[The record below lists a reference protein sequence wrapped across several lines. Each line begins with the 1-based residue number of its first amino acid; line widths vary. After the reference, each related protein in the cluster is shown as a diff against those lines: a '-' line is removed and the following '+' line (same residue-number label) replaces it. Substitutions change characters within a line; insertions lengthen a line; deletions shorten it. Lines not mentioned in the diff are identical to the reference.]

1 MATYLYHIRKEN
13 LNQQL
18 YLLVKAVMMIR
29 SVKAYRN
36 YKPEFPE
43 EEHLHIKELS
53 DQLQYEYAYLVFPSL
68 HKSFRLLPQDIT
80 KYPAIIAVFKD
91 KCLKE
96 FYTLDDKEK
105 VDGGGWMF
113 TNHPV
118 NDIDEDI
125 PVFCDYFMDM
135 IAAMDD
141 VLDLMTGLQ
150 LDENDWYKR
159 LVLSYNMLVEGEDG
173 ICILHNAGLF
183 DFDALVDT
191 LLSVSIDK
199 QKTTDV
205 LNSYGNSLRMFAMY
219 AVNMGYNKT
228 NNCQNNTPKKPIVRQ
243 DAKQN
248 KYVEPIRTVIKQTPS
263 EDEIK
268 VKEIESYITEQIKH
282 EDTDKNKEVIR
293 EKNNRRIIKNIV
305 LYSGIILL
313 FVGLLILAKYWLV
326 GSVTISVGVFS
337 AIIIRT
343 IHHLKEGYEPSDS
356 QPVWFRNLL
365 LFTGI
370 FSIFGGLVLCK
381 KNSEQIYSL
390 TNGGVTPWGLFA
402 IVSILM
408 VFLFLYSFIKKK
420 SKRGKEARIYI
431 FLMLISICFIIAQC
445 GGSLTHNS
453 NIEQE
458 EWQKS
463 IEDVDSLEYEYY

>member
-1 MATYLYHIRKEN
+1 MATYLYPIRKEN

-29 SVKAYRN
+29 SVKAYRY

-80 KYPAIIAVFKD
+80 KDPAIIAVFKD

-96 FYTLDDKEK
+96 FYTLDDKEN
-105 VDGGGWMF
+105 VNGGGWMF

-125 PVFCDYFMDM
+125 PVFCDYFMDV

-205 LNSYGNSLRMFAMY
+205 LNSYSNCLRLFAMY
-219 AVNMGYNKT
+219 ALNMGYNKT
-228 NNCQNNTPKKPIVRQ
+228 NNNQNNQQKKPIVRPDTKQ
-243 DAKQN
+243 D
-248 KYVEPIRTVIKQTPS
+248 KYVEPTRTVIRPKPS
-263 EDEIK
+263 EDEK
-268 VKEIESYITEQIKH
+268 VKEIESYITEQIKQ
-282 EDTDKNKEVIR
+282 EDTDKKKEEIR

-305 LYSGIILL
+305 LYSGIMFLFAGLIILS
-313 FVGLLILAKYWLV
+313 KYWIT

-337 AIIIRT
+337 AIITRIIQRW
-343 IHHLKEGYEPSDS
+343 KEGHQPSDP
-356 QPVWFRNLL
+356 QPLWFGYLM
-365 LFTGI
+365 LFSGI
-370 FSIFGGLVLCK
+370 FGIFGGIVLCK
-381 KNSEQIYSL
+381 KLSEQIYSL
-390 TNGGVTPWGLFA
+390 TNGSVTPWGLFA
-402 IVSILM
+402 IVSMLM
-408 VFLFLYSFIKKK
+408 VLLFWYSLIKKK
-420 SKRGKEARIYI
+420 RKKGKEARIYI
-431 FLMLISICFIIAQC
+431 FLMLISICFIIGQC
-445 GGSLTHNS
+445 GGSLTHDK

-458 EWQKS
+458 KWQQR
-463 IEDVDSLEYEYY
+463 IEDVDSGGYE